1 MIVFQVP
8 AMMPEHNSL
17 GSEIRN
23 YLKPRLGREL
33 VVMLDT
39 FCYVAGETLERLG
52 HFKGDDP
59 HEYMQKRLLEFGAA
73 PSFIAET
80 MVQRLKEGIMP
91 SAYAPDVCVV
101 HEADYDNRFRV
112 PLWIGEVISK
122 DTRDYDL
129 YFKAYLYERLGVKE
143 YFVFETGRR
152 SGKLVRVY
160 RLESE
165 GGAFAQYKEIP
176 FDLPAARSEVLG
188 VDVPVEWMV

>member
-1 MIVFQVP
+1 
-8 AMMPEHNSL
+8 MPEHNLL
-17 GSEIRN
+17 GFEIGS
-23 YLKPRLGREL
+23 YLKPRLSREQAL
-33 VVMLDT
+33 LLDT
-39 FCYVAGETLERLG
+39 FCYVSGETLERLG
-52 HFKGDDP
+52 HFKGGDP

-80 MVQRLKEGIMP
+80 MAQRLKEGIMP
-91 SAYAPDVCVV
+91 SAYAPDVCIAS
-101 HEADYDNRFRV
+101 EADVDNRFRV

-160 RLESE
+160 RLEPE
-165 GGAFAQYKEIP
+165 GGAFAQYKDIP
-176 FDLPAARSEVLG
+176 FDLPAVRSEVLG
-188 VDVPVEWMV
+188 VDVPVEWKV

>member
-8 AMMPEHNSL
+8 AGMPEHNML
-17 GSEIRN
+17 AVEIGN
-23 YLKPRLGREL
+23 YLKPHLTGEL
-33 VVMLDT
+33 VVLYDT
-39 FCYVAGETLERLG
+39 FCYISHEMLERLG
-52 HFKGDDP
+52 HFKGGDP

-80 MVQRLKEGIMP
+80 IAQRLKEGIMT
-91 SAYAPDVCVV
+91 SSYAPDVYVAF
-101 HEADYDNRFRV
+101 EADLDNRFRI

-160 RLESE
+160 RLEAE
-165 GGAFAQYKEIP
+165 GGAFAQYREIP
-176 FDLPAARSEVLG
+176 VSSPTAHSEVLG
-188 VDVPVEWMV
+188 VDLPVDWKV